1 MITKSDPM
9 PANPPALFPSLAG
22 GTNNINGD
30 GEDFGDF
37 VFYSPSS
44 SFHTPS
50 FFPYPN
56 PTLLSTG
63 AANDEDWGDFVASEL
78 GSHSLQPQSSSPF
91 SPPFDSSPP
100 SSKAWVKPKGAIP
113 LSIFGEEEAEEAD
126 LVTLEGSGGFEN
138 GFGSYSFSTHSSS
151 RPATSGKLNDLIE
164 KLYGQIDVGGK
175 EDGDDFD
182 DGSWEFKDAF
192 SADARTKM
200 DEGGGTVFGLEM
212 VMDANENGRSQ
223 VLVNRLENG
232 WKGME
237 QINMDGEGLIDI
249 FSASEKLTNMSLGHN
264 HSVRDKVLDEML
276 PNFGNGT
283 SGSSRN
289 GFKID
294 FPENGI
300 INGFT
305 EKIQYDQADLLNTPE
320 NQENFQITFYMMDAY
335 FQDIKEVEWNMWNFD
350 DLSISSAN
358 GKKNLYGSSE
368 DHIEHNIGAGKM
380 DYSPVAL
387 TSIIQAPYEKTDSPR
402 ARLPSLNPIG
412 NGQEIDQ
419 LGKSS
424 AHVNGDI
431 DFNQMEW
438 GSQNPAETGNAEKIV
453 ACESGQSLSSESTSC
468 TLVDL
473 YCRVKEESLSLIV
486 HHLTVLKVPALPGAT
501 PEVKKIN
508 EEIQEAYGNLQEMIA
523 SGDACTSKQIA
534 SRINELLNETR
545 TSNFKV
551 AEQEFHLS
559 ERLLAAEKHLNAAV
573 DLFEHSSSVLQILR
587 LASREQQLFYINAW
601 SKLASACAKE
611 LQLGSKIWTESL
623 DCNISKQILTQ
634 GNKYFL
640 ALGEVYRVSK
650 ILQATV
656 RFYMPW
662 LQSNLED
669 SNEIV
674 TCLEKGNEAWINSG
688 LEEALQSIS
697 SNMDLDDKGSAKL
710 LQESINLID
719 KFNEQTCQDTAIHR
733 KNGFCRFSLLPLDK
747 LPGIKTVFWNGDC
760 YITKIANFWANRISP
775 DPPELP
781 SIIPR

>member
-1 MITKSDPM
+1 M
-9 PANPPALFPSLAG
+9 PASSPALFPPLGG

-30 GEDFGDF
+30 DEDFGDF
-37 VFYSPSS
+37 VFSSPSS
-44 SFHTPS
+44 SSHTPS
-50 FFPYPN
+50 FFPYTN
-56 PTLLSTG
+56 PTVLSTS

-91 SPPFDSSPP
+91 PLPFDSSPP
-100 SSKAWVKPKGAIP
+100 SSKAWVKPNGAIP
-113 LSIFGEEEAEEAD
+113 LSIFGEEEAEAAD
-126 LVTLEGSGGFEN
+126 PVTLEGSGGFEN
-138 GFGSYSFSTHSSS
+138 GFGSYSFATHSSS

-212 VMDANENGRSQ
+212 VMAANENGRSQ

-237 QINMDGEGLIDI
+237 QINMDGEGGLLDI
-249 FSASEKLTNMSLGHN
+249 FSASEKLTSMPLGHN
-264 HSVRDKVLDEML
+264 HSVTDEVLHEML
-276 PNFGNGT
+276 PSFGNGS

-289 GFKID
+289 EFKID

-305 EKIQYDQADLLNTPE
+305 EKIQYDQADLLHAPE
-320 NQENFQITFYMMDAY
+320 NQEDT
-335 FQDIKEVEWNMWNFD
+335 KEVEWNMWNFD
-350 DLSISSAN
+350 DLNISSAN

-368 DHIEHNIGAGKM
+368 DHIEHNIGAGKL

-387 TSIIQAPYEKTDSPR
+387 TSIIQAPHEKTDSPR
-402 ARLPSLNPIG
+402 ATVPSQNSIG

-419 LGKSS
+419 LGKSF

-431 DFNQMEW
+431 DFNQIEW
-438 GSQNPAETGNAEKIV
+438 GSQNTAETGNAEKIV
-453 ACESGQSLSSESTSC
+453 AYESGQSLSSESTSY
-468 TLVDL
+468 TLTDL

-508 EEIQEAYGNLQEMIA
+508 EEIQKAYGNLQEMIA
-523 SGDACTSKQIA
+523 SGDACTGKQRA

-623 DCNISKQILTQ
+623 DCNISKEIFTQ

-640 ALGEVYRVSK
+640 ALGEVYRVSR
-650 ILQATV
+650 ILHATV

-662 LQSNLED
+662 LLFNLED
-669 SNEIV
+669 SNEII
-674 TCLEKGNEAWINSG
+674 TCLEKGNEEWINSG

-697 SNMDLDDKGSAKL
+697 SNMDLDDKGLAKL
-710 LQESINLID
+710 LLESINLID
-719 KFNEQTCQDTAIHR
+719 KINEQTCQDTAIHW

-760 YITKIANFWANRISP
+760 YIAKIANFWANRISP
-775 DPPELP
+775 VPPELP
-781 SIIPR
+781 SIILCK